1 MSIFATTILGLVL
14 DPLPVGAWAF
24 IAVTAT
30 LATKTLTFAQAF
42 SAMTNEVIWL
52 IVVSFFFAK
61 VTQAQEHVQQQQHKH
76 ATCMDP

>member
-1 MSIFATTILGLVL
+1 GWTLLSIFVTTILGLVL

-24 IAVTAT
+24 IAITVT

-61 VTQAQEHVQQQQHKH
+61 
-76 ATCMDP
+76 